1 MIYSVSQ
8 IIEKLKKHISQDDFL
23 DLWIKGEVSNF
34 ARPLSGHSY
43 FTLKD
48 ESTSVRCVMFKNSLG
63 SEFLEDGVLVLAH
76 GKFSIYQARGELQ
89 LVADIIQPE
98 GEGAL
103 QAEFE
108 KLKLKLS
115 EEGLFELSRKRS
127 LPVFPSKIAII
138 TSTSGAVWQDIQNV
152 ISRRYT
158 PVELVLFPTIVQGNL
173 AAESIIKSF
182 DYIKEYSDIDLVIL
196 ARGGGS
202 IEDLWPFNEEKVAYS
217 IFRSNIP
224 VVSAV
229 GHETDITISDLVA
242 DVRAPTPSA
251 AAEIVV
257 PNIDDIYNHLSILN
271 EKLQTLVFDSN
282 YLLNENINNINLR
295 YSRVLPDVDSLKIRL
310 GESINLLDT
319 YCMHKTQV
327 LYEKSTGIQ
336 SKLYSLSPDNTLK
349 RGYAIVQG
357 SEKKIISDIKQI
369 NVGNNLDIIL
379 KKGKFSAIVDE
390 INE

>member
-1 MIYSVSQ
+1 M
-8 IIEKLKKHISQDDFL
+8 
-23 DLWIKGEVSNF
+23 
-34 ARPLSGHSY
+34 
-43 FTLKD
+43 
-48 ESTSVRCVMFKNSLG
+48 
-63 SEFLEDGVLVLAH
+63 
-76 GKFSIYQARGELQ
+76 
-89 LVADIIQPE
+89 
-98 GEGAL
+98 
-103 QAEFE
+103 
-108 KLKLKLS
+108 
-115 EEGLFELSRKRS
+115 
-127 LPVFPSKIAII
+127 
-138 TSTSGAVWQDIQNV
+138 
-152 ISRRYT
+152 
-158 PVELVLFPTIVQGNL
+158 
-173 AAESIIKSF
+173 
-182 DYIKEYSDIDLVIL
+182 
-196 ARGGGS
+196 
-202 IEDLWPFNEEKVAYS
+202 WPFNEEKVAYS

-257 PNIDDIYNHLSILN
+257 PNIDDISNHLSILN

-357 SEKKIISDIKQI
+357 
-369 NVGNNLDIIL
+369 
-379 KKGKFSAIVDE
+379 
-390 INE
+390 